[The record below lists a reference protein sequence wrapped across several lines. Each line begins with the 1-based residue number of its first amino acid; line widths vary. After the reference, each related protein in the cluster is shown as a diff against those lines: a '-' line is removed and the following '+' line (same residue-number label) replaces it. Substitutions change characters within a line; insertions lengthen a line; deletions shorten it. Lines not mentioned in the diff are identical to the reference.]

1 VRFLVDGQLPPAMA
15 RMLVSL
21 GHEAQHVAD
30 LNFRSATDSM
40 IWDFALEHRAVLL
53 TKDEDFPHRLHQ
65 SAHAPVVVWLRVGN
79 VSRRGILSWFS
90 PLLPQIGKL
99 AEEGHRLIELR

>member
-1 VRFLVDGQLPPAMA
+1 MA

-21 GHEAQHVAD
+21 GNEAQQVAD
-30 LNFRSATDSM
+30 LNFQSATDSM

-79 VSRRGILSWFS
+79 VSGRGILSWFS
-90 PLLPQIGKL
+90 PLLPQIVKL
-99 AEEGHRLIELR
+99 AEEGHRLLELR

>member
-1 VRFLVDGQLPPAMA
+1 MA

-21 GHEAQHVAD
+21 GNEAQQVAD
-30 LNFRSATDSM
+30 LNFQSATDSM

-65 SAHAPVVVWLRVGN
+65 SMGR
-79 VSRRGILSWFS
+79 SWSGFA
-90 PLLPQIGKL
+90 L
-99 AEEGHRLIELR
+99 ET